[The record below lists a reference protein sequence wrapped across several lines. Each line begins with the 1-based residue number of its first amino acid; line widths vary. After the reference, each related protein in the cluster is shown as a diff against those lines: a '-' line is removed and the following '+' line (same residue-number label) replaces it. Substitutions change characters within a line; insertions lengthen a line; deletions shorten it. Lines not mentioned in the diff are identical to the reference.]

1 MARNLRIENRTRG
14 TLLGE
19 RIRVASSAIDRSI
32 GLLRTP
38 KLNPGEGLWI
48 ERSPS
53 IHMFFMRYP
62 IDAVFVSKDHRVTK
76 VVANLKPWRV
86 VWWARGARD
95 CLELRAGAAA
105 ESGTQVGD
113 ELRIE
118 ELSPSE
124 PDTGRVSSR

>member
-1 MARNLRIENRTRG
+1 MSYSRGASHLRVENATRG
-14 TLLGE
+14 TVVAE
-19 RIRVASSAIDRSI
+19 RVRVASSALERTV

-38 KLNPGEGLWI
+38 EVRPGEGLWI

-53 IHMFFMRYP
+53 IHMFFMPYA
-62 IDAVFVSKDHRVTK
+62 IDAVFVSKAGRVTK
-76 VVANLKPWRV
+76 VVPNLKPWRV

-113 ELRIE
+113 ELR
-118 ELSPSE
+118 LVHL
-124 PDTGRVSSR
+124 DG